1 MFFFFTQRCLRTFQ
15 TKLKATTTITKQKTD
30 LVFLLCS
37 IEFQNFCVHT
47 FKGALTDLMREMEN
61 STTDQTT
68 TSKEEEIPVNN
79 KPMEG
84 VDTVTHSIIQS
95 SDTITLKKSTFQ
107 GHACVVHTL
116 GEVKSVLKTLKQ
128 NKKVSQATH
137 NIVAYRLVGVNET
150 SFIQDYA
157 DDGEVN
163 AGGRLLHL
171 LQIMGVKNVVVVVS
185 RWYGGILL
193 GPDRFRLINNVARE
207 AVIQLGIYEPKQVSK
222 QRPKKKKQH

>member
-1 MFFFFTQRCLRTFQ
+1 MLNRISKTFLSHTFQ
-15 TKLKATTTITKQKTD
+15 
-30 LVFLLCS
+30 
-37 IEFQNFCVHT
+37 
-47 FKGALTDLMREMEN
+47 GALTDLMREMEN
-61 STTDQTT
+61 STTEQT
-68 TSKEEEIPVNN
+68 KEEEIPLNN
-79 KPMEG
+79 QPVEG

-207 AVIQLGIYEPKQVSK
+207 AVIQLGIYEPKQVAK

>member
-1 MFFFFTQRCLRTFQ
+1 MSHTFQ
-15 TKLKATTTITKQKTD
+15 
-30 LVFLLCS
+30 
-37 IEFQNFCVHT
+37 
-47 FKGALTDLMREMEN
+47 GALTDLMREMEN
-61 STTDQTT
+61 STTEQT
-68 TSKEEEIPVNN
+68 KEEEIPLNN
-79 KPMEG
+79 QPVEG

-207 AVIQLGIYEPKQVSK
+207 AVIQLGIYEPKQVAK

>member
-1 MFFFFTQRCLRTFQ
+1 M
-15 TKLKATTTITKQKTD
+15 
-30 LVFLLCS
+30 
-37 IEFQNFCVHT
+37 
-47 FKGALTDLMREMEN
+47 
-61 STTDQTT
+61 
-68 TSKEEEIPVNN
+68 
-79 KPMEG
+79 
-84 VDTVTHSIIQS
+84 
-95 SDTITLKKSTFQ
+95 
-107 GHACVVHTL
+107 
-116 GEVKSVLKTLKQ
+116 KSVLKTLKQ

-157 DDGEVN
+157 DDGAVN

-207 AVIQLGIYEPKQVSK
+207 AVIQLGIYEPKQVAK